1 MHYACCLA
9 AALSLSCTAQV
20 SVAQPAAST
29 FIDRSLL
36 LEELT
41 WVQNKLH
48 EVHPEPYHFISQ
60 KEFEERMERVK
71 SNLKP
76 MTKELW
82 YVELAGLIAALH
94 DGHTALYYPNE
105 DRAQYFKQGGKVF
118 PFWIYLDDDQRVIVQ
133 SQFLQDARLDSTVI
147 LEINQKPIDEV
158 IDNMRL
164 MTFGESDLF
173 RYRQI
178 SYRFNRMYWLLYGHT
193 DSVLLKTRLANGD
206 IYEKHAA
213 CLESAQYD
221 SLIRILFPVSP
232 VPKRAHLDFT
242 YLKDRSVGLLT
253 LHDFSTYKGYRDSIK
268 TVFRQIQEHRI
279 DTLFLDLR
287 DNGGGEHSVT
297 EEINHYLLKT
307 PWVLVSKAKVK
318 MSPAFYGA
326 FPKALRA
333 FRFLPKKPILKL
345 AAAVMTKNTKIQ
357 KITVERDSVSR
368 EPIYEIYTRPR
379 QHYSK
384 KHFYEGVVYLLTN
397 RNSYSMSGMF
407 AAIMK
412 DYQRAIIVGEE
423 TGGLANPH
431 GSNVALTLPHSKFQF
446 TVSTSRAY
454 RPSGVFDHLGVQP
467 DIPVSYSELKDAE
480 SIEELLKLVHEP
492 R

>member
-9 AALSLSCTAQV
+9 AALCLSCTAPV
-20 SVAQPAAST
+20 SFAQPAANT
-29 FIDRSLL
+29 FIERPLL

-41 WVQNKLH
+41 WVQKKLH

-60 KEFEERMERVK
+60 KAFEEQVERLK
-71 SNLKP
+71 RDLKP
-76 MTKELW
+76 MTKEQW

-94 DGHTALYYPNE
+94 DGHTALIYPNE
-105 DRAQYFKQGGKVF
+105 DREQYFQQGGKTF
-118 PFWIYLDDDQRVIVQ
+118 PFSIYLDDDQRVIVQ
-133 SQFLQDARLDSTVI
+133 RQFLQDENLDSAAI
-147 LEINQKPIDEV
+147 LEINRKPINEV
-158 IDNMRL
+158 IGQMRL

-173 RYRQI
+173 RNRQI

-221 SLIRILFPVSP
+221 SLMKVLFQASP
-232 VPKRAHLDFT
+232 VPKRTHMDFT

-253 LHDFSTYKGYRDSIK
+253 LHDFSTYEGYRDSIK

-287 DNGGGEHSVT
+287 GNGGGEHYIT
-297 EEINHYLLKT
+297 EGINHYLLKT
-307 PWVLVSKAKVK
+307 PWVLVSRAKIK
-318 MSPAFYGA
+318 MSDSFYGA

-345 AAAVMTKNTKIQ
+345 AAVVMTKNTKIQ
-357 KITVERDSVSR
+357 KITVDRDSVTR
-368 EPIYEIYTRPR
+368 KPIYEIYTRPK
-379 QHYSK
+379 QHFSK
-384 KHFYEGVVYLLTN
+384 KHFYDGVVYLLTD

-412 DYQRAIIVGEE
+412 DYRRAIIVGEE

-431 GSNVALTLPHSKFQF
+431 GSNVALTLPHSKIAL

-467 DIPVSYSELKDAE
+467 DIYVPYDKLTGAQNLED
-480 SIEELLKLVHEP
+480 LLKLVHDP